1 VTGQLRRHWRDV
13 DGILLLDKP
22 KGLSSNQALQMV
34 RRIYCARKAGH
45 TGSLDPFAT
54 GMLPVCFGQATKVS
68 GQMLDASKTY
78 RVQCRLGTQT
88 STGDPEGEV
97 IQEADVPQLDHA
109 SIARTLRQFTGEIEQ
124 VPPMYSA
131 LKHQGKRLYKLARQ
145 GIEVE
150 RKARKVKIFSL
161 SLDSFVSDSLEL
173 TVHCSKGTY
182 IRTLVQDLAQAWG
195 TVGYATALRRI
206 EVEPFAASAMV
217 GIEVLEQI
225 RDDALSLQ
233 QLLQRPDQALVALPA
248 CCLDTQQT
256 KSLRYGQTVALS
268 DAVPGRVRVY
278 GPEDDFV
285 GIGEV
290 DGLGVLHPRRL
301 MSTAGKN
308 LPQGL

>member
-1 VTGQLRRHWRDV
+1 MTGQLRRHWRDV

-22 KGLSSNQALQMV
+22 KGLSSNQALQVV

-68 GQMLDASKTY
+68 VQMLEAAKTY

-97 IQEADVPQLDHA
+97 TDEAQVPQLDRA
-109 SIARTLRQFTGEIEQ
+109 SIVRTLKQFTGEIEQ

-182 IRTLVQDLAQAWG
+182 IRTLVQDQARAWG
-195 TVGYATALRRI
+195 TVGHATALRRLA
-206 EVEPFAASAMV
+206 VEPFAASAMV
-217 GIEVLEQI
+217 GIEDLEQI
-225 RDDALSLQ
+225 RDDASSLQ
-233 QLLQRPDQALVALPA
+233 QLLQRPDQALVALPV
-248 CCLDTQQT
+248 CCLDSEQT
-256 KSLRYGQTVALS
+256 KRLRYGQAVALS
-268 DAVPGRVRVY
+268 DTEPGRVRVY
-278 GPEDDFV
+278 GPQDDFV
-285 GIGEV
+285 GIAEV
-290 DGLGVLHPRRL
+290 DELGVLRPRRL

-308 LPQGL
+308 LSQGL